1 MLEQAVSRQN
11 NLRSRRWR
19 VVLRVIQML
28 LLITTAV
35 LVVFGFT
42 LAGVFWE
49 ADRAVF
55 WNWCLQIVIL
65 ALPAAGF
72 ALLLQAMINRL
83 RLEYDYILQGPTFS
97 VYRLLGNRRAW
108 YLSFDMRSAEIL
120 AENSHEGEHPHSKT
134 ASAVIDLTR
143 NEDAPHILLLRARD
157 CLRGHRRKDRCLLL
171 EMSETFYAAFRQQIQ
186 GSAT

>member
-11 NLRSRRWR
+11 NSRSRRWIT
-19 VVLRVIQML
+19 VLRVIQVL
-28 LLITTAV
+28 LLIMTAV
-35 LVVFGFT
+35 LAVFGFT

-49 ADRAVF
+49 SDRDAF

-97 VYRLLGNRRAW
+97 VYRLLGNRRTW
-108 YLSFDMRSAEIL
+108 YLSFDMRGAEVL
-120 AENSHEGEHPHSKT
+120 AESVQGETSPRSEA
-134 ASAVIDLTR
+134 ASTVTDLTR
-143 NEDAPHILLLRARD
+143 NEDAPHIVLLRARG
-157 CLRGHRRKDRCLLL
+157 CQRRHRQKDRCLLL
-171 EMSETFYAAFRQQIQ
+171 EMGETFYATFRQQMRRNQ
-186 GSAT
+186 S

>member
-11 NLRSRRWR
+11 NSRSRRWTT
-19 VVLRVIQML
+19 VLRVIQVL

-35 LVVFGFT
+35 LAVFGFT

-49 ADRAVF
+49 SDRDAF

-72 ALLLQAMINRL
+72 ALLLQAIINRL
-83 RLEYDYILQGPTFS
+83 RLEYDYVLQGPTFS

-108 YLSFDMRSAEIL
+108 YLSFDMRSAEVL
-120 AENSHEGEHPHSKT
+120 AENAQRGESPRSE
-134 ASAVIDLTR
+134 ADPAVIDLTR
-143 NEDAPHILLLRARD
+143 NEDAPHLVLLRT
-157 CLRGHRRKDRCLLL
+157 RGCQRRRKQKDCCLLL
-171 EMSETFYAAFRQQIQ
+171 EMSETFYTAFQQQ
-186 GSAT
+186 MRRNLL